1 VVLGR
6 QVGIAGAGSRC
17 KINPKI
23 ATAISN
29 SNGRQYP
36 MKVRFYVTVDIATD
50 KTALSGKRSKA
61 EEKEYAESVIADL
74 IDVAFKGMNP
84 TNPVVRF
91 PRATK

>member
-1 VVLGR
+1 ME
-6 QVGIAGAGSRC
+6 
-17 KINPKI
+17 
-23 ATAISN
+23 
-29 SNGRQYP
+29 RQYP

-50 KTALSGKRSKA
+50 KTALSGKRNKT

>member
-1 VVLGR
+1 ME
-6 QVGIAGAGSRC
+6 
-17 KINPKI
+17 
-23 ATAISN
+23 
-29 SNGRQYP
+29 RQYP

>member
-1 VVLGR
+1 MVLGR
-6 QVGIAGAGSRC
+6 QVGIAEAGSRC
-17 KINPKI
+17 KINRGSKGYPYME
-23 ATAISN
+23 
-29 SNGRQYP
+29 RQYP

>member
-1 VVLGR
+1 MVLGR

-17 KINPKI
+17 KINRG
-23 ATAISN
+23 SN
-29 SNGRQYP
+29 RYPSMERQYP

-50 KTALSGKRSKA
+50 KTALSGKRNKA